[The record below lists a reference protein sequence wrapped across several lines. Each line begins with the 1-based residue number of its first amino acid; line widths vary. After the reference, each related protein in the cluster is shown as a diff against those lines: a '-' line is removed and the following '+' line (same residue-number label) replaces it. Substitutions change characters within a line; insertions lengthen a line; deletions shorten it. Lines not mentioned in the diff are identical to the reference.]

1 MDATTADAD
10 SGLLRNTLELD
21 SWSRE
26 RTTEELRRFITV
38 RHAAL
43 PADVSVE

>member
-10 SGLLRNTLELD
+10 SGLLANTLGLD

-26 RTTEELRRFITV
+26 RTTDELRRFVAI

-43 PADVSVE
+43 PANVSVE